1 MLNKLTP
8 YKTTVKSSDGLWY
21 QMQIMPYRTSENV
34 IAGVVITFVDITQEK
49 KLGEQLLDF
58 KKEYEHILEMTKT
71 VVYTQ
76 NDQLIYTSM
85 ANIHSDFQF
94 RNIIGKKDGD
104 LFSKEDA
111 KKLDN
116 IKRKVLDT
124 GKPQRATLELKI
136 SGEARYYDLMV
147 RPIGEDQKIT

>member
-1 MLNKLTP
+1 
-8 YKTTVKSSDGLWY
+8 
-21 QMQIMPYRTSENV
+21 MPAFS
-34 IAGVVITFVDITQEK
+34 
-49 KLGEQLLDF
+49 LL
-58 KKEYEHILEMTKT
+58 KAIVPPCSAIE
-71 VVYTQ
+71 
-76 NDQLIYTSM
+76 
-85 ANIHSDFQF
+85 
-94 RNIIGKKDGD
+94 KDGD

-147 RPIGEDQKIT
+147 RPIGEDQKITGIACSSIDITDLVAAEKELKTLKDYKNGR